1 MKDFVRALGY
11 AWPYRVRLAGSLI
24 CALAVALFWGAN
36 ISAIYPLLTVLL
48 ENKTLVSWTDD
59 AIARAK
65 SESQSL
71 AAEIE
76 SRQEQWRG
84 EQDPT
89 ERAGLAA
96 LIARRED
103 SLVHRQRELRLYER
117 VRPMVAYLSPSDP
130 FQTLCLV
137 MGLVFAG
144 MVVKSVFDFLQE
156 YLSGFVV
163 QAALFDL
170 RNEFYRRTISLDLA
184 HFSSTGTHALTA
196 HFTSDIESLTGGM
209 RALLGKVL
217 LEPLKAASC
226 LVFACWFNWRLT
238 VVTLLLFPAGA
249 AMMGLIGRYLK
260 RLSRRNLESTSR
272 IYKILQETLQG
283 IRVVKAF
290 TMESRERF
298 RFYRETRK
306 NNEQAVKLVRMEA
319 ISGPLLEL
327 MAMAGIAVA
336 LMAGSYLVLTERTH
350 IWGVR
355 LTYDPITPG
364 LLMTFYALLAGMSDP
379 LRKAFSV
386 YGRVQRGVAAAER
399 IFRCMDREPTI
410 RSPRRAPKLP
420 AHRHSIRFENVS
432 FHYDARHPVLDGVNL
447 EIKFG
452 ETLAIVGLTGCG
464 KTSLIN
470 LIPRFH
476 DPSHGT
482 VCVDGYD
489 LRELNLRSLRQQIGL
504 VTQQT
509 ILFDDTI
516 YNNIAY
522 GAVHGTTTEQVMAA
536 AKEAYA
542 HKFIEAL
549 PEGYETRMGEMGT
562 ALSGGQ
568 RQRIAL
574 ARAILRNPAILI
586 LDEATSSLDVESESL
601 IHKALVD
608 FKKGR
613 TMVMVT
619 HRLGTLD
626 IADRV
631 AVMNAGQLEA
641 VGTLDHVLHHSST
654 FRRLYDVHAKSA

>member
-11 AWPYRVRLAGSLI
+11 AWPYRVRLAGSLV

-36 ISAIYPLLTVLL
+36 ISAMYPLLTVLL
-48 ENKTLVSWTDD
+48 ENKTLVAWTDEAIEQAKKD
-59 AIARAK
+59 AK
-65 SESQSL
+65 QLE
-71 AAEIE
+71 AEIE
-76 SRQEQWRG
+76 SRQNEW
-84 EQDPT
+84 EKTEDPQA
-89 ERAGLAA
+89 RAGLAS
-96 LIARRED
+96 LIARRQD
-103 SLVHRQRELRLYER
+103 SLLHRRRELALYDR
-117 VRPMVAYLSPSDP
+117 VRPAVVYLSPADP

-137 MGLVFAG
+137 MGLVVLG

-156 YLSGFVV
+156 YLSGYVV
-163 QAALFDL
+163 QAAVLDL

-196 HFTSDIESLTGGM
+196 HFTNDIESLTGGM

-217 LEPLKAASC
+217 LEPLKAISC
-226 LVFACWFNWRLT
+226 LLFACWFNWRLT

-249 AMMGLIGRYLK
+249 MLMGLIGRYLK
-260 RLSRRNLESTSR
+260 KLSRRNLESTTR

-298 RFYRETRK
+298 RFFRETRQ
-306 NNEQAVKLVRMEA
+306 NNKEAVRLVRMEA
-319 ISGPLLEL
+319 ISGPALEL
-327 MAMAGIAVA
+327 MAMSGIALA
-336 LMAGSYLVLTERTH
+336 LMAGSYLVLTARTH

-399 IFRCMDREPTI
+399 IFRCMDREPTMK
-410 RSPRRAPKLP
+410 SPRRAPRLP
-420 AHRHSIRFENVS
+420 AHRHSISFEEVS
-432 FHYDARHPVLDGVNL
+432 FHYDPRHPVLDRVNL
-447 EIKFG
+447 DIRFG

-464 KTSLIN
+464 KSSLIN
-470 LIPRFH
+470 LIPRFY
-476 DPSHGT
+476 DPTGGT
-482 VCVDGYD
+482 VRIDGYD
-489 LRELNLRSLRQQIGL
+489 LRELNMRSVRLQIGL

-516 YNNIAY
+516 FNNIAY
-522 GAVHGTTTEQVMAA
+522 GVTGGASRDRVVEA
-536 AKEAYA
+536 AKAAYA
-542 HKFIEAL
+542 HNFIEEL
-549 PEGYETRMGEMGT
+549 PEGYDTEMGEMGT

-574 ARAILRNPAILI
+574 ARAILRQPSILI

-601 IHKALVD
+601 IHQALLE

-613 TMVMVT
+613 TLVMVT

-626 IADRV
+626 MADRI
-631 AVMNAGQLEA
+631 AVMNAGRLEA
-641 VGTLDHVLHHSST
+641 VGTLEQILQKSVT

>member
-11 AWPYRVRLAGSLI
+11 AWPYRIRLAGSLV

-59 AIARAK
+59 AITRAK
-65 SESQSL
+65 AESQSL
-71 AAEIE
+71 EAEIE
-76 SRQEQWRG
+76 SRQEEWRQ

-89 ERAGLAA
+89 KRAGLAA

-103 SLVHRQRELRLYER
+103 SLVHRQRELQLYER
-117 VRPMVAYLSPSDP
+117 VRPTVAYLSPKDP

-156 YLSGFVV
+156 YLSGYVV

-217 LEPLKAASC
+217 LEPLKAISC

-432 FHYDARHPVLDGVNL
+432 FHYDARHPVLDSVDL

-476 DPSHGT
+476 DPTQGT
-482 VCVDGYD
+482 VRVDGYD
-489 LRELNLRSLRQQIGL
+489 LHELNLRSLRQQIGL

-522 GAVHGTTTEQVMAA
+522 GAVHGTTREQVIAA

-574 ARAILRNPAILI
+574 ARAILRDPAILI

-608 FKKGR
+608 FKRGR

-626 IADRV
+626 IADRI
-631 AVMNAGQLEA
+631 AVMNAGKLEA
-641 VGTLDHVLHHSST
+641 IGTLDHVLHHSTT

>member
-11 AWPYRVRLAGSLI
+11 AWPYRIRLAGSLV

-59 AIARAK
+59 AITRAK
-65 SESQSL
+65 AESQSL
-71 AAEIE
+71 EAEIE
-76 SRQEQWRG
+76 SRQEEWRQ

-89 ERAGLAA
+89 KRAGLAA

-103 SLVHRQRELRLYER
+103 SLVHRQRELQLYER
-117 VRPMVAYLSPSDP
+117 VRPTVAYLSPKDP

-156 YLSGFVV
+156 YLSGYVV

-217 LEPLKAASC
+217 LEPLKAISC

-336 LMAGSYLVLTERTH
+336 LMAGFVPGPDRAKRTS
-350 IWGVR
+350 G
-355 LTYDPITPG
+355 
-364 LLMTFYALLAGMSDP
+364 
-379 LRKAFSV
+379 
-386 YGRVQRGVAAAER
+386 E
-399 IFRCMDREPTI
+399 
-410 RSPRRAPKLP
+410 
-420 AHRHSIRFENVS
+420 
-432 FHYDARHPVLDGVNL
+432 
-447 EIKFG
+447 FG
-452 ETLAIVGLTGCG
+452 
-464 KTSLIN
+464 
-470 LIPRFH
+470 
-476 DPSHGT
+476 
-482 VCVDGYD
+482 
-489 LRELNLRSLRQQIGL
+489 
-504 VTQQT
+504 
-509 ILFDDTI
+509 
-516 YNNIAY
+516 
-522 GAVHGTTTEQVMAA
+522 
-536 AKEAYA
+536 
-542 HKFIEAL
+542 
-549 PEGYETRMGEMGT
+549 
-562 ALSGGQ
+562 
-568 RQRIAL
+568 
-574 ARAILRNPAILI
+574 
-586 LDEATSSLDVESESL
+586 
-601 IHKALVD
+601 
-608 FKKGR
+608 
-613 TMVMVT
+613 
-619 HRLGTLD
+619 
-626 IADRV
+626 
-631 AVMNAGQLEA
+631 
-641 VGTLDHVLHHSST
+641 
-654 FRRLYDVHAKSA
+654 